1 MYILAIQSTTCQC
14 LDEATYL
21 EPRAE
26 AVRAHADLVGDAD
39 TPSSARP
46 ARASAPDTCL
56 PPRLGTRDAAREP
69 RTLIAVGAGHELEL
83 RLFHQEPAHVSYYT
97 WYNNESLNKSAG
109 M

>member
-46 ARASAPDTCL
+46 ARASTPDSW
-56 PPRLGTRDAAREP
+56 PPGPEP
-69 RTLIAVGAGHELEL
+69 RDVARVASVLSAVGAGHVLERL
-83 RLFHQEPAHVSYYT
+83 LFHQEPLHVRYYIQ
-97 WYNNESLNKSAG
+97 
-109 M
+109 